1 MIVRGQRVDGVIIWD
16 WVCGCAGRPCPKLG
30 GDQATRRTAIGPYSP
45 PPPCIYVFP
54 GDIPSAEAPLAN
66 AQPWRASN
74 SSPPSTPR
82 SGGARGGGAFRGL
95 RARPKGLEPA
105 HTNRHPTPNRPN
117 FSRRFW
123 SQVHVTP
130 GYQKAL
136 ACIMVRGDDGAVGRA
151 AGSVRLPQDV
161 NRISDDPAGRDPRD
175 HRPGGQR
182 HRQLVDQSRVRWP
195 AHGGGG

>member
-1 MIVRGQRVDGVIIWD
+1 MIVRDQRVDGVIIWD

-54 GDIPSAEAPLAN
+54 GDIPSAEAPLAT
-66 AQPWRASN
+66 AQPLASVELLAAFHAAFGGRARRRCISWTS
-74 SSPPSTPR
+74 SSPKRARAGADEPSFDPEPPELQSQILESGSRHPR
-82 SGGARGGGAFRGL
+82 LPEGARLAS
-95 RARPKGLEPA
+95 RAP
-105 HTNRHPTPNRPN
+105 
-117 FSRRFW
+117 
-123 SQVHVTP
+123 
-130 GYQKAL
+130 

-182 HRQLVDQSRVRWP
+182 HRQLVDQSRVR
-195 AHGGGG
+195 

>member
-1 MIVRGQRVDGVIIWD
+1 CPAGFPMIVRGQRVDGVIIWD

-54 GDIPSAEAPLAN
+54 GAIPSAEAPLAT
-66 AQPWRASN
+66 AQPLASVELLAAFHAAF
-74 SSPPSTPR
+74 
-82 SGGARGGGAFRGL
+82 GARGGSAFRGL

-105 HTNRHPTPNRPN
+105 QTNRHPTPNRPN

-130 GYQKAL
+130 AY
-136 ACIMVRGDDGAVGRA
+136 
-151 AGSVRLPQDV
+151 
-161 NRISDDPAGRDPRD
+161 
-175 HRPGGQR
+175 
-182 HRQLVDQSRVRWP
+182 
-195 AHGGGG
+195 